1 MILSSWLVDETIDY
15 KICEKLL
22 LENLNPQEVDYIME
36 ITNTQYCVDNGI
48 SRTIEMRLTSFDT
61 SEFKTDL
68 AYKLGIEL

>member
-1 MILSSWLVDETIDY
+1 
-15 KICEKLL
+15 
-22 LENLNPQEVDYIME
+22 ME